1 MKFKRVVEYHGYDRF
16 VEIVYTLH
24 KNTKIYLNR
33 TLSQH
38 NLTALQTLC
47 MLIMDEQKDISQQ
60 ELANLLFLTKS
71 AVTQVTKK
79 LEDEEYIT
87 KTKSKTDGRQYVLNL
102 TKKGKAIIPKL
113 EHVLKE
119 WEESIG
125 IDKVN
130 DEFIENITKIAD
142 NSIELNTKK

>member
-33 TLSQH
+33 TLSQY
-38 NLTALQTLC
+38 NLTGLQTLC
-47 MLIMDEQKDISQQ
+47 LLIMYEQKDISQQ
-60 ELANLLFLTKS
+60 ELADLLFLTKS

-79 LEDEEYIT
+79 LEDEKYIN

-113 EHVLKE
+113 ENILKE

-125 IDKVN
+125 IDKADN
-130 DEFIENITKIAD
+130 DFIENITELAD
-142 NSIELNTKK
+142 NSIELNKK

>member
-33 TLSQH
+33 TLSQY

-47 MLIMDEQKDISQQ
+47 LLIMYEQKDISQQ
-60 ELANLLFLTKS
+60 ELADLLFLTKS

-79 LEDEEYIT
+79 LEDEKYIN

-113 EHVLKE
+113 ENILKE

-125 IDKVN
+125 IDKADN
-130 DEFIENITKIAD
+130 DFIENITELAD
-142 NSIELNTKK
+142 NSIELNKK